1 MSRAGMLSTA
11 GRTVLAVLMT
21 AAGVAAQPAGQ
32 PASDVLMQFDVWGN
46 PTPRGGVTNNG
57 PNSHSV
63 W

>member
-1 MSRAGMLSTA
+1 MSIRRGALA
-11 GRTVLAVLMT
+11 AALAVMT
-21 AAGVAAQPAGQ
+21 LGVTAHAVGAQQTGQ
-32 PASDVLMQFDVWGN
+32 PASDVLLQFDPWGN

>member
-1 MSRAGMLSTA
+1 MKTRKMTMVFILSMMTMVTA
-11 GRTVLAVLMT
+11 R
-21 AAGVAAQPAGQ
+21 GQ
-32 PASDVLMQFDVWGN
+32 ESGLPASDVLMQYDLWGN

>member
-1 MSRAGMLSTA
+1 MKTGAFVTAMILSM
-11 GRTVLAVLMT
+11 V
-21 AAGVAAQPAGQ
+21 AGVVSHAQESGQ
-32 PASDVLMQFDVWGN
+32 PASDVLMQFDMWGN

>member
-1 MSRAGMLSTA
+1 MNIRRWALAAPLAMMTLGVTAHVAG
-11 GRTVLAVLMT
+11 
-21 AAGVAAQPAGQ
+21 AQETGQ
-32 PASDVLMQFDVWGN
+32 PASDVLLQFDPWGN

>member
-1 MSRAGMLSTA
+1 MKTGAFVTAMILSMATGGA
-11 GRTVLAVLMT
+11 SH
-21 AAGVAAQPAGQ
+21 AQESGQ
-32 PASDVLMQFDVWGN
+32 PASDVLMQFDIWGN

>member
-1 MSRAGMLSTA
+1 MIRPAGMLS
-11 GRTVLAVLMT
+11 LAMT
-21 AAGVAAQPAGQ
+21 AVAMLAAPAAGQQAGQ
-32 PASDVLMQFDVWGN
+32 PASDVLMQFDIWGN

>member
-1 MSRAGMLSTA
+1 MNSKISI
-11 GRTVLAVLMT
+11 VLLVLMS
-21 AAGVAAQPAGQ
+21 ASINHLAAQETSQ
-32 PASDVLMQFDVWGN
+32 PASDVLLQFDPWGN

>member
-1 MSRAGMLSTA
+1 MKTREMTMVFILSMITMVTARAQESGL
-11 GRTVLAVLMT
+11 
-21 AAGVAAQPAGQ
+21 
-32 PASDVLMQFDVWGN
+32 PASDVLMQYDLWGN

>member
-1 MSRAGMLSTA
+1 MMTLGVTAHVAG
-11 GRTVLAVLMT
+11 
-21 AAGVAAQPAGQ
+21 AQETGQ
-32 PASDVLMQFDVWGN
+32 PASDVLLQFDPWGN

>member
-1 MSRAGMLSTA
+1 MRTKGLVTALILGMVT
-11 GRTVLAVLMT
+11 TVAY
-21 AAGVAAQPAGQ
+21 AQESGQ
-32 PASDVLMQFDVWGN
+32 PASDVLMQFDMWGN

>member
-1 MSRAGMLSTA
+1 MSVRRWTLAVAM
-11 GRTVLAVLMT
+11 TVLTAI
-21 AAGVAAQPAGQ
+21 AAGAQDTGQ
-32 PASDVLMQFDVWGN
+32 PASDVLLQFDPWGN